1 MQQWVLH
8 RQYKIPVKLSSLAQP
23 PFGATLSPFVAK
35 TLIELCDFN
44 LITNVVLSIT
54 PFPFPCG
61 PCLGANFILDGKL
74 NPIIWSFCLVSLFIY
89 LFFFLFCSICVC
101 FFLCS
106 TFSSTKWKLFLEVV
120 SGLWFWFSCD
130 LCGWHHHLALGLV
143 FWPTDVIAS
152 QPLIGIQFFF
162 RFYSYSLIYFYMQAM
177 QFIFICT
184 ARLLSLTLL
193 NCIYFFL

>member
-1 MQQWVLH
+1 MRLQLN
-8 RQYKIPVKLSSLAQP
+8 YKRGPLNH
-23 PFGATLSPFVAK
+23 TLS
-35 TLIELCDFN
+35 
-44 LITNVVLSIT
+44 LSLWAM
-54 PFPFPCG
+54 PW
-61 PCLGANFILDGKL
+61 GKFHSRWEIKPNHL
-74 NPIIWSFCLVSLFIY
+74 KFLSGFFIY
-89 LFFFLFCSICVC
+89 LSFFFFLFCSICVC